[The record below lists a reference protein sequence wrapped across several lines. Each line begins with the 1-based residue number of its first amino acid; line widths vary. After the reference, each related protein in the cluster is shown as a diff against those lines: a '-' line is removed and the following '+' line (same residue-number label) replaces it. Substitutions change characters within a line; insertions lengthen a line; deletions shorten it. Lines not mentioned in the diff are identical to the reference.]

1 MGFQRI
7 IMWGLPFLG
16 PRVVGVRLVVSMLFP
31 VLAGWLSELLWGK
44 LEF

>member
-7 IMWGLPFLG
+7 IMWKLPFLG
-16 PRVVGVRLVVSMLFP
+16 PRVVGVRVVSMLFP

-44 LEF
+44 LDF